1 MLGRKATG
9 VAGSRSTPAGTAA
22 EAATGIENQGVAGAE
37 GERGLLIAALYA
49 RVSTDKQ
56 ERNETIASQLD
67 ALQRAAAEG
76 GYVVAPEHVFVDA
89 HHSGGRLDRPAL
101 DRLRDHAAEG
111 VFEVVLAYSPD
122 RLARQYAHQ
131 VLVIEELQRVGC
143 RVVFSATAARTVMS
157 RRPMGVVVS
166 SSGWLTQTKP
176 TPSASQSFSVFRHS
190 IVERQAR
197 SSFQTATRSTRR

>member
-1 MLGRKATG
+1 MLRRKAAG

-22 EAATGIENQGVAGAE
+22 EAATGIERQGVAGAE

-101 DRLRDHAAEG
+101 DRLRGPAEPLPTG
-111 VFEVVLAYSPD
+111 RGQPRV
-122 RLARQYAHQ
+122 ARH
-131 VLVIEELQRVGC
+131 R
-143 RVVFSATAARTVMS
+143 
-157 RRPMGVVVS
+157 
-166 SSGWLTQTKP
+166 GWLPGGGPWRVWAGT
-176 TPSASQSFSVFRHS
+176 
-190 IVERQAR
+190 
-197 SSFQTATRSTRR
+197 SSR